1 MGERKGQNKYYPPD
15 YDPRVGGLNKFLG
28 THALR
33 ERAKKIHLG
42 IIIIRF
48 EMPYNIWCE
57 GCKNHIGMGKVVCY
71 GKIFKLQIKILF
83 FSFSGV
89 RYNAE
94 KTKVGMYYS
103 TPVYQFRM
111 KCHLCDNYFEIKTD
125 PGNLDYEIVSGARRQ
140 ENRWDPTQ
148 NGQIVPDTKET
159 QRRLFDDPMY
169 KLEHVA
175 SDLQKSD
182 DAKPALFK
190 LYERNHYVWDD
201 DYSANSRLRADFR
214 KQKKELKLEAE
225 KDKSLL
231 QKSSLDIELLPE
243 NDQDAR
249 LAAIMRL
256 QSERVV
262 NEKEKRN
269 SLMNRPALPATAVTA
284 LGGIRSKRLLIT
296 KLSKNDLGI
305 KRKSD
310 ATERESS
317 KKSKQIVTAT
327 ETSNSSNKTG
337 NSLIG
342 SDDSPSKNMTSG
354 IVIDE
359 SKEDQNSPN
368 SLHSIEQEEQNDSGI
383 KATPAAIKQSLSL
396 LCNYGSNSSSD
407 EDS

>member
-1 MGERKGQNKYYPPD
+1 
-15 YDPRVGGLNKFLG
+15 
-28 THALR
+28 
-33 ERAKKIHLG
+33 
-42 IIIIRF
+42 
-48 EMPYNIWCE
+48 
-57 GCKNHIGMGKVVCY
+57 
-71 GKIFKLQIKILF
+71 
-83 FSFSGV
+83 
-89 RYNAE
+89 
-94 KTKVGMYYS
+94 
-103 TPVYQFRM
+103 M

-284 LGGIRSKRLLIT
+284 LGGIKSKRLLNT

-310 ATERESS
+310 ATEREPS
-317 KKSKQIVTAT
+317 KKSKQVVTAT
-327 ETSNSSNKTG
+327 ETSNSSKKTG

-342 SDDSPSKNMTSG
+342 SDGKSSENMTSA

-359 SKEDQNSPN
+359 SKEDQKLPD
-368 SLHSIEQEEQNDSGI
+368 SLHPIEQEEQNDSGI
-383 KATPAAIKQSLSL
+383 KATSAGIKQSLSL
-396 LCNYGSNSSSD
+396 ICNYGSNSSSD
-407 EDS
+407 ED

>member
-1 MGERKGQNKYYPPD
+1 
-15 YDPRVGGLNKFLG
+15 
-28 THALR
+28 
-33 ERAKKIHLG
+33 
-42 IIIIRF
+42 
-48 EMPYNIWCE
+48 
-57 GCKNHIGMGKVVCY
+57 
-71 GKIFKLQIKILF
+71 
-83 FSFSGV
+83 
-89 RYNAE
+89 
-94 KTKVGMYYS
+94 
-103 TPVYQFRM
+103 M

-284 LGGIRSKRLLIT
+284 LGGIRSKRLLNT

-310 ATERESS
+310 TTERESS
-317 KKSKQIVTAT
+317 KKSKQTVTAT
-327 ETSNSSNKTG
+327 ETSNSSNKIG

-342 SDDSPSKNMTSG
+342 SDESPSKNMTSG

-359 SKEDQNSPN
+359 SKEVQKSPN

-396 LCNYGSNSSSD
+396 LYNYGSNSSSD